1 MEIHVASK
9 GTLQWRHRDWHNWKR
24 LDISTSDFAK
34 SAVSAEEQS
43 MSADNKILIRR
54 FVDALNSGSPSA
66 LEEFISADYVYHNP
80 ALPDVKDFAT
90 LKQFNAMSSAA
101 FPDLH
106 FNIEDLIA
114 EGDKIVYRYS
124 ATGTHKGALSGI
136 PATGNTV
143 TITGMVIS
151 RIANSKVQEDWEQT
165 DMLGL
170 MQQLGGIPKLA

>member
-1 MEIHVASK
+1 
-9 GTLQWRHRDWHNWKR
+9 
-24 LDISTSDFAK
+24 
-34 SAVSAEEQS
+34 

-54 FVDALNSGSPSA
+54 FVDALNNGSPSA
-66 LEEFISADYVYHNP
+66 LEEFIATDYVYHNP

-90 LKQFNAMSSAA
+90 LKHFNEMTSAA

-106 FNIEDLIA
+106 FTIEDLIA

-124 ATGTHKGALSGI
+124 ATGTHKGDLNGI
-136 PATGNTV
+136 EATGKPV

-151 RIANSKVQEDWEQT
+151 RIVNGKVQEDWEQT

-170 MQQLGGIPKLA
+170 MQQLGVVPKLA